1 MIRFEQG
8 QEIDEAARAALA
20 SGRAD
25 PALALFLD
33 SLFDLRGLQDPFSEA
48 VAGASLEAETPADMA
63 PDALARAFSAIDAAV
78 KTARAP
84 ASREHDFIRI
94 PAAVQS
100 AIADA
105 EAAKGWRNLTPGIAC
120 LPLEMGGRVKAEIM
134 RIAPGVA
141 TPRHTHKGRELTL
154 CLAGG
159 FSDHRGSYG
168 PGDVAVGDPDIT
180 HQPRADDDG
189 PCLVLAVTDDDLA
202 FTGVLGVLQKL
213 FGK

>member
-8 QEIDEAARAALA
+8 QEIDEATRATLA

-33 SLFDLRGLQDPFSEA
+33 SLFELRGLEDPMSEA
-48 VAGASLEAETPADMA
+48 FVGASLEAEPEAEMSA
-63 PDALARAFSAIDAAV
+63 NALDRAFAAIDAL
-78 KTARAP
+78 KKPAP
-84 ASREHDFIRI
+84 AADLRAHDFIRI

-120 LPLEMGGRVKAEIM
+120 LPLDMGGRVKAEIM

-168 PGDVAVGDPDIT
+168 PGDIAVGDPGVT

-189 PCLVLAVTDDDLA
+189 PCLVLAVTDADLA